1 MRTTSPIYYST
12 AWMGA
17 GRRLECWPSCTK
29 CMDRESPRSN
39 PKSKNSSTKT
49 IKSNPFYRS
58 SSNQVIESNII
69 SSMYHLDITPSES
82 GQQDKLIIQSL
93 LKEIAS
99 THQLDPKAQR
109 YSVFEKTLQSRRNKR
124 GRSAQQGGAG
134 GLEEDHGKVCRK
146 VQADTCVWKYGKST
160 GTTQIQ
166 MSHDQV
172 ADAIKLLFSNFF
184 IKFILI
190 EFLPHLLMKLRN
202 CWQTSL
208 RKRISSCLLN
218 FANK

>member
-1 MRTTSPIYYST
+1 
-12 AWMGA
+12 
-17 GRRLECWPSCTK
+17 
-29 CMDRESPRSN
+29 MDRESPRSN

-109 YSVFEKTLQSRRNKR
+109 PFKVVVINEVDQLSKEAQAALRRTMEKYVAKCRLILVCENM
-124 GRSAQQGGAG
+124 
-134 GLEEDHGKVCRK
+134 GKVLAPLRSRCLMIR
-146 VQADTCVWKYGKST
+146 VPSPST
-160 GTTQIQ
+160 DEIER
-166 MSHDQV
+166 
-172 ADAIKLLFSNFF
+172 LLTN
-184 IKFILI
+184 I
-190 EFLPHLLMKLRN
+190 
-202 CWQTSL
+202 
-208 RKRISSCLLN
+208 
-218 FANK
+218 A